1 MRNDLKSAVGLRLY
15 IVFCPLQ
22 ENQRL
27 REQNEELNG
36 QIISLSLHEAKN
48 LIATQTKAQSLA
60 AEIENA
66 SRDQVSLPQLLHIPT
81 ASVDILGWIRNI
93 KK

>member
-1 MRNDLKSAVGLRLY
+1 MGFLCPVYILY
-15 IVFCPLQ
+15 HPLQ

-36 QIISLSLHEAKN
+36 QILSMSLHEAKN

-66 SRDQVSLPQLLHIPT
+66 SRDQVRRCLVVDEEYET
-81 ASVDILGWIRNI
+81 EAGVGFGSVGSSFL
-93 KK
+93 